1 MRAGS
6 FRYLVREG
14 MRSLWVN
21 RLMSLASIGVLVSCL
36 LLIGTSVLF
45 SININSMVGY
55 IENQNEVVVFL
66 DDDLQLPLGQL
77 FDLLPFRLLTRR
89 RQDAIL
95 KKQEAERCEQQQ
107 TQQHDRKLFP
117 YTHFSAI
124 AAVAFCNG
132 DNPHPSREVLSS
144 YNDRKKKATNF
155 AICCFF
161 SYFSVVFSPRWRP

>member
-66 DDDLQLPLGQL
+66 DDDMTDEKIKEIEEKI
-77 FDLLPFRLLTRR
+77 DLIENITDITFISKEEGL
-89 RQDAIL
+89 
-95 KKQEAERCEQQQ
+95 AEQMEIFGEDKEYFQG
-107 TQQHDRKLFP
+107 L
-117 YTHFSAI
+117 I
-124 AAVAFCNG
+124 E
-132 DNPHPSREVLSS
+132 DNPIPDSFNVRLKNLDMLDETLEKGSLREL
-144 YNDRKKKATNF
+144 TQEE
-155 AICCFF
+155 IEI
-161 SYFSVVFSPRWRP
+161 VFNKNKMMEIFRELK